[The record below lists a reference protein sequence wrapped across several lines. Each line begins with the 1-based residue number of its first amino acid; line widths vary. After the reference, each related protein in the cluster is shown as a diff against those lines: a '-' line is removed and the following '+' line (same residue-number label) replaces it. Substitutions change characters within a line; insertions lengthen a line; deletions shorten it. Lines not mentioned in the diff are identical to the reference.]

1 MLLCFLKVPAKKM
14 KLRQYEDLLSSDY
27 ESFKSFRNATIEKW
41 NDKTRLATS
50 HLKSKSFSGFESS
63 TLIQIEHI
71 LADKGRLV
79 KRTQLKR

>member
-41 NDKTRLATS
+41 NDKTRLATG
-50 HLKSKSFSGFESS
+50 HLKSKSFRLNTSWQ
-63 TLIQIEHI
+63 TK
-71 LADKGRLV
+71 ADLSNERN
-79 KRTQLKR
+79 